1 MKTKMMIAFLLA
13 FLFIIPGQAQE
24 KLELN
29 GDTVIVISPKD
40 LQTING
46 IIVDWEWLKKEV
58 ALKDSLLLADS
69 VLIEIKDSTIVG
81 IEAREKK
88 KEEWYIENGQKMA
101 KENAK
106 LKRQKKTNAFLGGGI
121 GAIIGILIGLLL

>member
-88 KEEWYIENGQKMA
+88 KEEWYIENGQKMT

>member
-1 MKTKMMIAFLLA
+1 MNLNHNN
-13 FLFIIPGQAQE
+13 LFINKE
-24 KLELN
+24 LE
-29 GDTVIVISPKD
+29 DFEQIQD
-40 LQTING
+40 L
-46 IIVDWEWLKKEV
+46 
-58 ALKDSLLLADS
+58 
-69 VLIEIKDSTIVG
+69 LIEIKDSTIIG